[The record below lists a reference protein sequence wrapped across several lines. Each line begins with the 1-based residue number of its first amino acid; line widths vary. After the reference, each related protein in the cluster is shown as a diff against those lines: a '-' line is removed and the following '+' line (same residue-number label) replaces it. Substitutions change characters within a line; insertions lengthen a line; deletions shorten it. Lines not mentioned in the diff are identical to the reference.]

1 MERASFSLR
10 DKSPKAVPRK
20 GDQLV
25 VHDDS
30 GSDHSDVVEHTKFE
44 IKTLGQIF

>member
-25 VHDDS
+25 VDEDTGRDS
-30 GSDHSDVVEHTKFE
+30 SEAVEHTKVE
-44 IKTLGQIF
+44 IKTIG